1 MNTEAIEFAIE
12 KYVHERKEL
21 GKQKASEHFI
31 AFVYLKHGGTEI
43 AEFLKKVI
51 GLSRYYIEFL
61 KVIQN
66 PFKGPEMALLASMI
80 AVGIY
85 SCYLVAE
92 EHTRVL
98 GIMVISGTLLHICML
113 IGAMA
118 RKWSETGVM
127 IAIYREIV
135 EIAEHEAA
143 DAVA

>member
-1 MNTEAIEFAIE
+1 MDTEVIEFAIE
-12 KYVHERKEL
+12 KYVQERKEL

-31 AFVYLKHGGTEI
+31 AFVYLKHGRIEI
-43 AEFLKKVI
+43 AEFLKRVI

-85 SCYLVAE
+85 SCYLAIE
-92 EHTRVL
+92 EHTRTV
-98 GIMVISGTLLHICML
+98 GIMVITGTFLHVCML
-113 IGAMA
+113 ICALA

-127 IAIYREIV
+127 IAIYREIL

-143 DAVA
+143 DAAA

>member
-1 MNTEAIEFAIE
+1 MNTEVIEHAID
-12 KYVHERKEL
+12 KYVQERKEL

-31 AFVYLKHGGTEI
+31 AFVYLKHGSFEVMD
-43 AEFLKKVI
+43 FLKKVI

-85 SCYLVAE
+85 SCCLMVE
-92 EHTRVL
+92 EHTRLL
-98 GIMVISGTLLHICML
+98 GIMVLSGTIVHVCLLICS
-113 IGAMA
+113 MA

-127 IAIYREIV
+127 IAIYHEIV

-143 DAVA
+143 DAAV

>member
-1 MNTEAIEFAIE
+1 MDTNVVEFAIE
-12 KYVHERKEL
+12 KYVQERKEL

-31 AFVYLKHGGTEI
+31 AFIYLKHGRTEI

-66 PFKGPEMALLASMI
+66 PFKGPEMALLSSMV

-85 SCYLVAE
+85 SFYLATE
-92 EHTRVL
+92 EQTRIL
-98 GIMVISGTLLHICML
+98 GIMVIAGTLLHVCML
-113 IGAMA
+113 IAAMA

-135 EIAEHEAA
+135 EIAEHEAS
-143 DAVA
+143 DAAA

>member
-1 MNTEAIEFAIE
+1 MDTDAIEFAIE
-12 KYVHERKEL
+12 KYVQERKEL

-31 AFVYLKHGGTEI
+31 ALVYLKHGRTEI
-43 AEFLKKVI
+43 AEFLKKVV
-51 GLSRYYIEFL
+51 GLSRYYIDFL

-66 PFKGPEMALLASMI
+66 PFKGPEMALLASMV

-85 SCYLVAE
+85 SCYLTAE

-98 GIMVISGTLLHICML
+98 GITVISGTLLHICL
-113 IGAMA
+113 LVGAMA

-135 EIAEHEAA
+135 EIAEHEVAEAA
-143 DAVA
+143 G